1 MNQVRGPRRQV
12 GFPYWGPGLRQDT
25 LPHGLEDKKLRL
37 IIVEFLFDD
46 LAVQLVPVLLKQL
59 RVQERRRV
67 VNVSLTGL
75 LQVKF
80 RHRRGISISDS
91 TYPFFEI
98 ADLYRNEVGL

>member
-1 MNQVRGPRRQV
+1 VRSPRRQV
-12 GFPYWGPGLRQDT
+12 RFPYWGLGLLQQDP
-25 LPHGLEDKKLRL
+25 LPYRRGDKELRL
-37 IIVEFLFDD
+37 IIVEFLLDN
-46 LAVQLVPVLLKQL
+46 LAVQLVPVLLEQL